1 MADHHVG
8 QGLLIGVLRLHVAD
22 VFALAEDGDAVGD
35 REHLM
40 QLVRDDDEGFAVGLH
55 VAHDLEQLVRL
66 LRRENGGRLV
76 EDQDVGA
83 AIEHLDDLDGLL
95 LRDGHVIDLLVG
107 VDVKAVPVADLPD
120 LFG

>member
-22 VFALAEDGDAVGD
+22 VFALAEDG
-35 REHLM
+35 LM

>member
-40 QLVRDDDEGFAVGLH
+40 QLG
-55 VAHDLEQLVRL
+55 
-66 LRRENGGRLV
+66 NGHIV
-76 EDQDVGA
+76 
-83 AIEHLDDLDGLL
+83 
-95 LRDGHVIDLLVG
+95 DLLVG